1 MSVSKISADHLR
13 RQAYVYVRQSTP
25 GQVKNHLESRQ
36 LQYALTERATQLGW
50 PAATVI
56 DEDQGRSASGI
67 HRVGFEALLGAL
79 CEGKVGAV
87 FCIEASRLA
96 RNGRDWHTLLEFCSL
111 VDTLII
117 DATGV
122 FDPKLADDRA
132 LLGLKGTFSEMEL
145 SALRSRAQAAIKQ
158 KAARGQLLRKVAVGY
173 VRGADERIDK
183 DPDQRIR
190 ETIERVFGKF
200 RELGSVRQV
209 TLWMRQEHIDLPVGH
224 YTAGRRQ
231 VVWKPA
237 SYDMLHR
244 ILTNP
249 IFGGAYA
256 YGRTTTRVRIEDG
269 RKRLLQ
275 GNRVEQRDWQVLLVD
290 HHEGYISWD
299 EYQANQSL
307 IAHNANMK
315 GAMVRGS
322 PKRGEALLAGLLRCG
337 HCGSKLYV
345 AYSSHH
351 GNRYTCHDTHGTG
364 GGRCMSIGGW
374 HADQRIS
381 QEVLLRL
388 APLGIQ
394 ASLEA
399 AEQVASAGDER
410 VRQKELAL
418 TQARYEME
426 RAQRNYEAVDPFN
439 RLVAAEL
446 ERRWNHAIEAHSQAQ
461 AQLESLRQNSG
472 STLSPRAREELLG
485 LGTDLPHLWSHPAA
499 SADIKK
505 RILRTVLTEIVVT
518 RDDTKI
524 RLLLHW
530 QGGDHTELQY
540 EKPGKGQHRF
550 VTDHKTIEILEK
562 LARVLPDGAI
572 AAMLNRLGLRTAH
585 GDTWTAHRV
594 CSQRNDRGIA
604 GYREADRHAR
614 GELLVS
620 EVANG
625 LRVGYETALR
635 LIRKGLIPATRACA
649 GAPWVVRKEDLAA
662 FQQAQPA
669 QSPQTAHPNQLS
681 IDLQ

>member
-1 MSVSKISADHLR
+1 MSKISADHLR

-25 GQVKNHLESRQ
+25 GQVKNHPESKQ
-36 LQYALTERATQLGW
+36 LQYALAERAAQLGW
-50 PAATVI
+50 QAAKVI
-56 DEDQGRSASGI
+56 DDDQGRSASGI

-79 CEGKVGAV
+79 CEGTVGAV

-117 DATGV
+117 DATSIY
-122 FDPKLADDRA
+122 DPKQADDRA

-145 SALRSRAQAAIKQ
+145 SAFRSRAQAAIKQ

-190 ETIERVFGKF
+190 ETIDLVFRKF

-209 TLWMRQEHIDLPVGH
+209 TLWMRQEHLELPVSNYATGI
-224 YTAGRRQ
+224 RQ
-231 VVWKPA
+231 IVWKQA
-237 SYDMLHR
+237 SYDILHR

-256 YGRTTTRVRIEDG
+256 YGMTATRVRIEDG

-275 GNRVEQRDWQVLLVD
+275 GNRVEQRDWQVLLLD

-299 EYQANQSL
+299 EYQANRSL
-307 IAHNANMK
+307 IAQNANMK

-337 HCGSKLYV
+337 RCGCKLYV

-351 GNRYTCHDTHGTG
+351 GNRYECRDTHGTAG
-364 GGRCMSIGGW
+364 IRCTSLGGW
-374 HADQRIS
+374 RADQLVS

-388 APLGIQ
+388 APFGIQ

-399 AEQVASAGDER
+399 ADQIASAGDER

-418 TQARYEME
+418 EQARYQME
-426 RAQRNYEAVDPFN
+426 RAQRNYEAVDPLN

-446 ERRWNHAIEAHSQAQ
+446 ERRWNDAMEAHSRGQAE
-461 AQLESLRQNSG
+461 LESLRQISG
-472 STLSPRAREELLG
+472 SKLSQTARGELLR
-485 LGTDLPHLWSHPAA
+485 LGTDLPCLWSDPAA
-499 SADIKK
+499 SPDIKK
-505 RILRTVLTEIVVT
+505 RVLRTVLTEIVVT
-518 RDDTKI
+518 SDDKI

-550 VTDHKTIEILEK
+550 VISNKTIEIIEE
-562 LARVLPDGAI
+562 LARVLPDRAI
-572 AAMLNRLGLRTAH
+572 AALLNRLGMRTAH
-585 GDTWTAHRV
+585 GDTWTAQRV
-594 CSQRNDRGIA
+594 CSQRNDRGIVA
-604 GYREADRHAR
+604 YCEADRHAR
-614 GELLVS
+614 GELLLS
-620 EVANG
+620 EVASVLN
-625 LRVGYETALR
+625 VGYETASR
-635 LIRKGLIPATRACA
+635 LIRKGLIPAKRACA
-649 GAPWVVRKEDLAA
+649 GAPWVIRKEDLKA
-662 FQQAQPA
+662 FQTAPPF
-669 QSPQTAHPNQLS
+669 QSPQTADPNQLS

>member
-1 MSVSKISADHLR
+1 MSTISADHLS

-25 GQVKNHLESRQ
+25 GQVKNHLESKQ
-36 LQYALTERATQLGW
+36 LQYALVERAKQLGW
-50 PAATVI
+50 QAATVI

-79 CEGKVGAV
+79 CEGRVGAI

-117 DATGV
+117 DATSIY
-122 FDPKLADDRA
+122 DPKQADDRA

-145 SALRSRAQAAIKQ
+145 SAFRSRAQAAIKH

-183 DPDQRIR
+183 DPDQRVR
-190 ETIERVFGKF
+190 ETLELVFRKF

-209 TLWMRQEHIDLPVGH
+209 TLWMRQACIELPVSN
-224 YTAGRRQ
+224 YAPGRRQ
-231 VVWKPA
+231 VVWKQA
-237 SYDMLHR
+237 SYGMLHR

-249 IFGGAYA
+249 IYGGAYA
-256 YGRTTTRVRIEDG
+256 YGMTKTRVRIDNG

-275 GNRVEQRDWQVLLVD
+275 GNRVEQQDWQVLLVD

-299 EYQANQSL
+299 EYQANRSL
-307 IAHNANMK
+307 IAQNANMK

-337 HCGSKLYV
+337 RCGCKLYV
-345 AYSSHH
+345 AYSSGH
-351 GNRYTCHDTHGTG
+351 GARYECHDTHGSAGTVCT
-364 GGRCMSIGGW
+364 RFGGW
-374 HADQRIS
+374 RADQLVS

-388 APLGIQ
+388 APFGIQ

-399 AEQVASAGDER
+399 AEQMACAGDVR
-410 VRQKELAL
+410 VRQKELAVE
-418 TQARYEME
+418 QARYEME
-426 RAQRNYEAVDPFN
+426 RAQRNYEAVDPHN

-446 ERRWNHAIEAHSQAQ
+446 ERRWNEAMAAHARAQ
-461 AQLESLRQNSG
+461 VELECLRQS
-472 STLSPRAREELLG
+472 SDSKLSQRAREELVR
-485 LGTDLPHLWSHPAA
+485 LGTDLPRLWSQPGA
-499 SADIKK
+499 SPDIKK
-505 RILRTVLTEIVVT
+505 RILRTVLTEVVVIKT
-518 RDDTKI
+518 NSKI

-540 EKPGKGQHRF
+540 EKPGRGQHRF
-550 VTDHKTIEILEK
+550 VTDSKTIQLIEK
-562 LARVLPDGAI
+562 LARVMSDSVI
-572 AAMLNRLGLRTAH
+572 AAVLNRLGIRTAH
-585 GDTWTAHRV
+585 GDTWNTHRV

-604 GYREADRHAR
+604 VYREADRLAR

-620 EVANG
+620 EAASALN
-625 LRVGYETALR
+625 VGYETALR

-649 GAPWVVRKEDLAA
+649 GAPWMIRKEDLQK
-662 FQQAQPA
+662 FQEVQPT
-669 QSPQTAHPNQLS
+669 QSPQTANPNQLS

>member
-1 MSVSKISADHLR
+1 MNKISADHLR

-25 GQVKNHLESRQ
+25 GQVKHHLESQQ
-36 LQYALTERATQLGW
+36 LQYALVQRATQLGW
-50 PAATVI
+50 QAATVI
-56 DEDQGRSASGI
+56 DDDQGRSASGI

-79 CEGKVGAV
+79 CEGKVGAI
-87 FCIEASRLA
+87 FCMEASRLA

-117 DATGV
+117 DAAAIY
-122 FDPKLADDRA
+122 DPKQADDRA

-145 SALRSRAQAAIKQ
+145 AAFRSRAQAAIKQ
-158 KAARGQLLRKVAVGY
+158 KAARGQLLRKLAVGY

-183 DPDQRIR
+183 DPDQRVR
-190 ETIERVFGKF
+190 EAIGLVFCKF

-209 TLWMRQEHIDLPVGH
+209 TLWMRQEHVELPVSH
-224 YTAGRRQ
+224 YPAGRRSI
-231 VVWKPA
+231 VWKQA

-256 YGRTTTRVRIEDG
+256 YGMTTTRVRIENG

-275 GNRVEQRDWQVLLVD
+275 GNRVEQRDWQVLLLD

-299 EYQANQSL
+299 EYQANRSL
-307 IAHNANMK
+307 IAQNANMK

-322 PKRGEALLAGLLRCG
+322 PKRGEALLTGLLRCG
-337 HCGSKLYV
+337 RCGYKMRV

-351 GNRYTCHDTHGTG
+351 GSRYECHDTHGSAG
-364 GGRCMSIGGW
+364 IRCTSFGGW
-374 HADQRIS
+374 RADQLVS

-399 AEQVASAGDER
+399 AEQIAHAGDER
-410 VRQKELAL
+410 VRQKELAVE
-418 TQARYEME
+418 QARYEME
-426 RAQRNYEAVDPFN
+426 RARRNYEAVDPLN
-439 RLVAAEL
+439 RLVAAAL
-446 ERRWNHAIEAHSQAQ
+446 ERRWNDAMQAHFQGQAE
-461 AQLESLRQNSG
+461 LESLRQNPDSK
-472 STLSPRAREELLG
+472 LSQTAREELLR
-485 LGTDLPHLWSHPAA
+485 LGSDLPSLWSHPAA
-499 SADIKK
+499 SPDIKK

-518 RDDTKI
+518 KDDRKI

-550 VTDHKTIEILEK
+550 VTDNKTIEIMEK
-562 LARVLPDGAI
+562 LARVLPDDAI
-572 AAMLNRLGLRTAH
+572 AALLNRLGMRTAH
-585 GDTWTAHRV
+585 GDTWTARRV

-614 GELLVS
+614 AELLMS
-620 EVANG
+620 EVASALN
-625 LRVGYETALR
+625 VGYETALR
-635 LIRKGLIPATRACA
+635 LVRKGLIPATRACA
-649 GAPWVVRKEDLAA
+649 GAPWVIRREDLEA
-662 FQQAQPA
+662 FQARQPI
-669 QSPQTAHPNQLS
+669 QSPQTASPNQLS
-681 IDLQ
+681 MDLQ

>member
-1 MSVSKISADHLR
+1 MSKISAEHLR

-50 PAATVI
+50 QTATVI
-56 DEDQGRSASGI
+56 DDDQGRSASGI

-117 DATGV
+117 DATSIY
-122 FDPKLADDRA
+122 DPKQADDRA

-145 SALRSRAQAAIKQ
+145 SAFRSRAQAAIKH
-158 KAARGQLLRKVAVGY
+158 KARRGQLLRKVAVGY
-173 VRGADERIDK
+173 VRGADDRIDK

-190 ETIERVFGKF
+190 ETIELVFRKF

-209 TLWMRQEHIDLPVGH
+209 TLWMRQENIELPVSH
-224 YTAGRRQ
+224 YAAGMRQ
-231 VVWKPA
+231 VVWKQA

-244 ILTNP
+244 MLTNP

-256 YGRTTTRVRIEDG
+256 YGRTTTRVRIENG

-275 GNRVEQRDWQVLLVD
+275 GNRVEQRDWQVLLLD
-290 HHEGYISWD
+290 HHEGYISWE
-299 EYQANQSL
+299 EYQANRLL
-307 IAHNANMK
+307 IAQFANMK

-337 HCGSKLYV
+337 RCGCKLYV

-351 GNRYTCHDTHGTG
+351 GNRYECHDTHGTAG
-364 GGRCMSIGGW
+364 IRCTSFGGW
-374 HADQRIS
+374 HADQLVS

-388 APLGIQ
+388 APFGIQ
-394 ASLEA
+394 ASLQA
-399 AEQVASAGDER
+399 AEQIASAGDER

-418 TQARYEME
+418 ERARYEME
-426 RAQRNYEAVDPFN
+426 RAQRNYEAVDPLN

-446 ERRWNHAIEAHSQAQ
+446 ERRWNDAMQAHAQAQ
-461 AQLESLRQNSG
+461 AELESLRQNSG
-472 STLSPRAREELLG
+472 SQLSQTAREQLLR
-485 LGTDLPHLWSHPAA
+485 LGTDLPRLWSHPAA
-499 SADIKK
+499 SPDIKK
-505 RILRTVLTEIVVT
+505 RILRTVLTEIIVT
-518 RDDTKI
+518 RDDSKI
-524 RLLLHW
+524 RLVLHW

-540 EKPGKGQHRF
+540 AKPGKGQHRF
-550 VTDHKTIEILEK
+550 VTDSKTIEIMEK
-562 LARVLPDGAI
+562 LTRVLPDGAI
-572 AAMLNRLGLRTAH
+572 AALLNRLGMRPAH
-585 GDTWTAHRV
+585 GDTWTAQRV

-604 GYREADRHAR
+604 GYREEDRHAH
-614 GELLVS
+614 GELLLS
-620 EVANG
+620 EVASALN
-625 LRVGYETALR
+625 VGYETALR
-635 LIRKGLIPATRACA
+635 WIRKGLIPAMQACA
-649 GAPWVVRKEDLAA
+649 GAPWVIRKEDLEA
-662 FQQAQPA
+662 FQKAQPT
-669 QSPQTAHPNQLS
+669 QSPQTANPSQLS

>member
-1 MSVSKISADHLR
+1 MSKISAEHLR

-25 GQVKNHLESRQ
+25 GQVKNHLESKQ
-36 LQYALTERATQLGW
+36 LQYALTERAMQLGW

-56 DEDQGRSASGI
+56 DDDQGRSASGI

-87 FCIEASRLA
+87 FCAEASRLA

-117 DATGV
+117 DATSV
-122 FDPKLADDRA
+122 YDPKQADDRA

-145 SALRSRAQAAIKQ
+145 SAFRSRAQAAIKQ

-173 VRGADERIDK
+173 VRGAHERIDK

-190 ETIERVFGKF
+190 ETIDLVFRKF

-209 TLWMRQEHIDLPVGH
+209 TLWLRQQHIELPVSNYATGM
-224 YTAGRRQ
+224 RE

-256 YGRTTTRVRIEDG
+256 YGMTATRVRIENG

-275 GNRVEQRDWQVLLVD
+275 GNRVEQRDWQVLLLD
-290 HHEGYISWD
+290 HHEGYISWE
-299 EYQANQSL
+299 EYQANRSL
-307 IAHNANMK
+307 IAQNANMK

-322 PKRGEALLAGLLRCG
+322 PKHGEALLAGLLRCG
-337 HCGSKLYV
+337 RCGCKLHV
-345 AYSSHH
+345 AYSSHR
-351 GNRYTCHDTHGTG
+351 GNRYECRDTHGTAG
-364 GGRCMSIGGW
+364 IRCTSFGGW
-374 HADQRIS
+374 RADQLVS

-388 APLGIQ
+388 APFGIQ
-394 ASLEA
+394 AALEA
-399 AEQVASAGDER
+399 AEQIASAGDER

-418 TQARYEME
+418 EQARYEME
-426 RAQRNYEAVDPFN
+426 RARRNYEAVDPLN

-446 ERRWNHAIEAHSQAQ
+446 ERRWNDAMAAYSQGQ
-461 AQLESLRQNSG
+461 AELECLWQNSG
-472 STLSPRAREELLG
+472 SKLSQPAREELLR
-485 LGTDLPHLWSHPAA
+485 LGTDLPFLWSHPAA
-499 SADIKK
+499 APDIKK

-518 RDDTKI
+518 KDDRKI
-524 RLLLHW
+524 GLLLHW

-540 EKPGKGQHRF
+540 QKPGKGQHRF
-550 VTDHKTIEILEK
+550 VTDNKTIEIMEK
-562 LARVLPDGAI
+562 LARILPDDAI
-572 AAMLNRLGLRTAH
+572 AATLNRLGMRTAH
-585 GDTWTAHRV
+585 DDTWTARRV

-614 GELLVS
+614 GELLLS
-620 EVANG
+620 EVASALN
-625 LRVGYETALR
+625 VGYETALR
-635 LIRKGLIPATRACA
+635 RIRKGLIPATRACA
-649 GAPWVVRKEDLAA
+649 GAPWVVHKEHLEA
-662 FQQAQPA
+662 FQRAYPTQG
-669 QSPQTAHPNQLS
+669 PQTASANQLS

>member
-1 MSVSKISADHLR
+1 MSKISADHLR

-25 GQVKNHLESRQ
+25 GQVKNHLESKQ
-36 LQYALTERATQLGW
+36 LQYALAERATQLGW
-50 PAATVI
+50 QAATVI
-56 DEDQGRSASGI
+56 DDDQGRSASGI

-79 CEGKVGAV
+79 CEGTVGAV

-117 DATGV
+117 DATSIY
-122 FDPKLADDRA
+122 DPKQADDRA

-145 SALRSRAQAAIKQ
+145 SAFRSRAQAAIKQ

-190 ETIERVFGKF
+190 ETIDLVFRKF

-209 TLWMRQEHIDLPVGH
+209 TLWMRQEHIELPVSNYG
-224 YTAGRRQ
+224 AGMRQ
-231 VVWKPA
+231 VVWKQA

-256 YGRTTTRVRIEDG
+256 YGMTTTRVRIENG

-299 EYQANQSL
+299 EYQANRSL
-307 IAHNANMK
+307 IAQNANMK

-337 HCGSKLYV
+337 RCGCKLYV

-351 GNRYTCHDTHGTG
+351 GNRYECHDTHGTAG
-364 GGRCMSIGGW
+364 IRCTSFGGW
-374 HADQRIS
+374 RADQLVS

-388 APLGIQ
+388 APFGIQ

-399 AEQVASAGDER
+399 AEQIASAGDER

-418 TQARYEME
+418 EQARYEME
-426 RAQRNYEAVDPFN
+426 RAQRNYEAVDPLN

-446 ERRWNHAIEAHSQAQ
+446 ERRWNDAMEAHSQAQ
-461 AQLESLRQNSG
+461 AELESLRQNPG
-472 STLSPRAREELLG
+472 SKLSQRAREELLR
-485 LGTDLPHLWSHPAA
+485 LGTDLSRLWSHPAA
-499 SADIKK
+499 SPDIKK

-518 RDDTKI
+518 RDD
-524 RLLLHW
+524 
-530 QGGDHTELQY
+530 
-540 EKPGKGQHRF
+540 
-550 VTDHKTIEILEK
+550 
-562 LARVLPDGAI
+562 
-572 AAMLNRLGLRTAH
+572 
-585 GDTWTAHRV
+585 
-594 CSQRNDRGIA
+594 
-604 GYREADRHAR
+604 
-614 GELLVS
+614 
-620 EVANG
+620 
-625 LRVGYETALR
+625 
-635 LIRKGLIPATRACA
+635 
-649 GAPWVVRKEDLAA
+649 
-662 FQQAQPA
+662 
-669 QSPQTAHPNQLS
+669 
-681 IDLQ
+681 

>member
-1 MSVSKISADHLR
+1 MSKISPDHLR

-25 GQVKNHLESRQ
+25 GQVKNHLESKQ
-36 LQYALTERATQLGW
+36 LQYALAERAAQLGW
-50 PAATVI
+50 QSAKVI
-56 DEDQGRSASGI
+56 DDDQGRSASGI
-67 HRVGFEALLGAL
+67 HRVGFEVLLGAL
-79 CEGKVGAV
+79 CAGNVGAV

-117 DATGV
+117 DANSIY
-122 FDPKLADDRA
+122 DPNQADDRA

-145 SALRSRAQAAIKQ
+145 SAFRSRAQGAIKH
-158 KAARGQLLRKVAVGY
+158 KAARGQLLRKLAIGY

-183 DPDQRIR
+183 DPDQRVR
-190 ETIERVFGKF
+190 ETIDLVFRKF

-209 TLWMRQEHIDLPVGH
+209 TLWMRREHLELPVSNYATGI
-224 YTAGRRQ
+224 RQ
-231 VVWKPA
+231 VVWKQA
-237 SYDMLHR
+237 SYDTLHR

-256 YGRTTTRVRIEDG
+256 YGMTTTRVRIEDG
-269 RKRLLQ
+269 RKRLFQ
-275 GNRVEQRDWQVLLVD
+275 GNRVEQRDWQVLLLD

-299 EYQANQSL
+299 EYQANRSL
-307 IAHNANMK
+307 IAQNANMK

-337 HCGSKLYV
+337 RCGCKFYV
-345 AYSSHH
+345 AYSSHR
-351 GNRYTCHDTHGTG
+351 GNRYECHDTHGTARI
-364 GGRCMSIGGW
+364 RCTSFGGW
-374 HADQRIS
+374 HADQLVS

-399 AEQVASAGDER
+399 AEQIACAGDER

-418 TQARYEME
+418 EQARYEME
-426 RAQRNYEAVDPFN
+426 RAQRNYEAVDPLN

-446 ERRWNHAIEAHSQAQ
+446 ERRWNDAMEAHARAQ
-461 AQLESLRQNSG
+461 AELESLRHNSA
-472 STLSPRAREELLG
+472 STLSQSAREELLR
-485 LGTDLPHLWSHPAA
+485 LGTDLPCLWSHPAA
-499 SADIKK
+499 SPDIKK
-505 RILRTVLTEIVVT
+505 RILRTVLTEIVVMK
-518 RDDTKI
+518 DHSKI

-540 EKPGKGQHRF
+540 ENPGKGQHRF
-550 VTDHKTIEILEK
+550 VTDSKTIELMEK
-562 LARVLPDGAI
+562 LARVMSDGAI
-572 AAMLNRLGLRTAH
+572 AAFLNRLGIRTAH
-585 GDTWTAHRV
+585 DDTWNAHRV

-604 GYREADRHAR
+604 VYREADRHAR

-620 EVANG
+620 EVASALN
-625 LRVGYETALR
+625 VGYETALR

-649 GAPWVVRKEDLAA
+649 GAPWVIRKEDLEA
-662 FQQAQPA
+662 FQTAPPL
-669 QSPQTAHPNQLS
+669 QSPQTANPNQLS

>member
-1 MSVSKISADHLR
+1 MSKISPDHLR

-25 GQVKNHLESRQ
+25 GQVKNHLESKQ
-36 LQYALTERATQLGW
+36 LQYALAERAAQLGW
-50 PAATVI
+50 QSAKVI
-56 DEDQGRSASGI
+56 DDDQGRSASGI
-67 HRVGFEALLGAL
+67 YRVGFEALLGAL

-117 DATGV
+117 DATSIY
-122 FDPKLADDRA
+122 DPKQADDRT

-145 SALRSRAQAAIKQ
+145 SAFRSRAQAAIKH
-158 KAARGQLLRKVAVGY
+158 KAARGQLLRKLAIGY

-190 ETIERVFGKF
+190 ETIDLVFRKF

-209 TLWMRQEHIDLPVGH
+209 ALWMRREHLELPVSNYATGI
-224 YTAGRRQ
+224 RQ
-231 VVWKPA
+231 VVWKQA
-237 SYDMLHR
+237 SYDTLHR

-249 IFGGAYA
+249 IFSGAYA
-256 YGRTTTRVRIEDG
+256 YGMTTTRVRIEDG
-269 RKRLLQ
+269 RKRLFQ
-275 GNRVEQRDWQVLLVD
+275 GNRVEQRDWQVLLLD

-299 EYQANQSL
+299 EYQANRSL
-307 IAHNANMK
+307 IAQNANMK
-315 GAMVRGS
+315 GAMVQGS

-337 HCGSKLYV
+337 RCGCKLYV

-351 GNRYTCHDTHGTG
+351 GNRYECHDTHGTAG
-364 GGRCMSIGGW
+364 IRCTSFGGW
-374 HADQRIS
+374 HADQLVS

-399 AEQVASAGDER
+399 AEQIACAGDER

-418 TQARYEME
+418 EQARYEME
-426 RAQRNYEAVDPFN
+426 RAQRNYEAVDPLN

-446 ERRWNHAIEAHSQAQ
+446 ERRWNDAMQAHARAHAE
-461 AQLESLRQNSG
+461 LESLRQNSA
-472 STLSPRAREELLG
+472 STMSQSAREELLR
-485 LGTDLPHLWSHPAA
+485 LGTDLPCLWSHPAA
-499 SADIKK
+499 SPDIKK
-505 RILRTVLTEIVVT
+505 RILRTVLTEIVVMK
-518 RDDTKI
+518 DDSKI

-540 EKPGKGQHRF
+540 EKPGTGQHRF
-550 VTDHKTIEILEK
+550 VTDSKTIELMEK
-562 LARVLPDGAI
+562 LARVMSDGAI
-572 AAMLNRLGLRTAH
+572 AAFLNRLGIRTAH
-585 GDTWTAHRV
+585 DDTWNAHRV

-604 GYREADRHAR
+604 VYHEADRNAR
-614 GELLVS
+614 GELLVG
-620 EVANG
+620 EVAGALN
-625 LRVGYETALR
+625 VGYETALR

-649 GAPWVVRKEDLAA
+649 GAPWVIRKEDLEA
-662 FQQAQPA
+662 FQTAQPL
-669 QSPQTAHPNQLS
+669 QSPQTADPNQLS
-681 IDLQ
+681 MDLQ

>member
-1 MSVSKISADHLR
+1 MSKINADHLR

-25 GQVKNHLESRQ
+25 GQVKTHLESKQ
-36 LQYALTERATQLGW
+36 LQYALAERAAQLGW
-50 PAATVI
+50 PSATII
-56 DEDQGRSASGI
+56 DADQGRSACGI
-67 HRVGFEALLGAL
+67 HRGGFEALLGAL

-111 VDTLII
+111 VDTLIV
-117 DATGV
+117 DATSIY
-122 FDPKLADDRA
+122 DPKQADDRA
-132 LLGLKGTFSEMEL
+132 LLGLKGTFSEMEV
-145 SALRSRAQAAIKQ
+145 SALRSRALAAIKQ
-158 KAARGQLLRKVAVGY
+158 KAARGQLLRKVAIGY
-173 VRGADERIDK
+173 VRGPDECLDK
-183 DPDQRIR
+183 DPDRRIR
-190 ETIERVFGKF
+190 ETIELVFRKF

-209 TLWMRQEHIDLPVGH
+209 TLWMHREHIELPVSH
-224 YTAGRRQ
+224 YAGGRRQ
-231 VVWKPA
+231 VAWKPA
-237 SYDMLHR
+237 SYDTLHR

-307 IAHNANMK
+307 IAQNANMK

-337 HCGSKLYV
+337 RCGCKLHV

-351 GNRYTCHDTHGTG
+351 GNRYTCRDTHGAASI
-364 GGRCMSIGGW
+364 RCASLGGW
-374 HADQRIS
+374 HADQQVSR
-381 QEVLLRL
+381 EVLQRL

-399 AEQVASAGDER
+399 AEQLTCAGDER
-410 VRQKELAL
+410 LRQKELAL

-426 RAQRNYEAVDPFN
+426 RAQRNYEAVDPLN

-446 ERRWNHAIEAHSQAQ
+446 ERRWNDAMEAHSRAQ
-461 AQLESLRQNSG
+461 AEFEGLCLNSG
-472 STLSPRAREELLG
+472 SKLSPAAREDLLE
-485 LGTDLPHLWSHPAA
+485 LGTDLPRLWSHHAA
-499 SADIKK
+499 SPDIKK

-518 RDDTKI
+518 RDDHRI
-524 RLLLHW
+524 RLVLHW
-530 QGGDHTELQY
+530 QGGDHTELVY
-540 EKPGKGQHRF
+540 ESPGKGQHRF
-550 VTDHKTIEILEK
+550 VTDHKTIEIMEK
-562 LARVLPDGAI
+562 LARVLPDATI
-572 AAMLNRLGLRTAH
+572 ATLLNRLGLPTAH
-585 GDTWTAHRV
+585 GETWTARRV

-620 EVANG
+620 EVASA
-625 LRVGYETALR
+625 LKLGYETALR
-635 LIRKGLIPATRACA
+635 LIRNGRLPATRACA
-649 GAPWVVRKEDLAA
+649 GAPWVVRKEDLDE
-662 FQQAQPA
+662 FQSAQPVPG
-669 QSPQTAHPNQLS
+669 PQTANQNQLL
-681 IDLQ
+681 IDFQ

>member
-1 MSVSKISADHLR
+1 MSKISADHLR

-25 GQVKNHLESRQ
+25 GQVKNHLESKQ
-36 LQYALTERATQLGW
+36 LQYALAERAAQLGW
-50 PAATVI
+50 RAAKVI
-56 DEDQGRSASGI
+56 DDDQGRSASGI

-96 RNGRDWHTLLEFCSL
+96 RNGRDWHTLLEFCSV

-117 DATGV
+117 DATSIY
-122 FDPKLADDRA
+122 DPKQADDRA

-145 SALRSRAQAAIKQ
+145 SAFRSRAQAAIKQ

-190 ETIERVFGKF
+190 ETIDLVFRKF

-209 TLWMRQEHIDLPVGH
+209 TLWMRQEHLELPVSNYATGI
-224 YTAGRRQ
+224 RQ
-231 VVWKPA
+231 IVWKQA
-237 SYDMLHR
+237 SYDILHR

-256 YGRTTTRVRIEDG
+256 YRMTATRVRIEDG

-275 GNRVEQRDWQVLLVD
+275 GNRVEQRNWQVLLLD

-299 EYQANQSL
+299 EYQANRSL
-307 IAHNANMK
+307 IAQNANMK

-322 PKRGEALLAGLLRCG
+322 PKCGEALLAGLLRCG
-337 HCGSKLYV
+337 RCGCKLYV
-345 AYSSHH
+345 AYSSHR
-351 GNRYTCHDTHGTG
+351 GNRYECRDTHGTAG
-364 GGRCMSIGGW
+364 IRCTSLGGW
-374 HADQRIS
+374 RADQLVS

-388 APLGIQ
+388 APFGIQ

-399 AEQVASAGDER
+399 ADQIASAGDER

-418 TQARYEME
+418 EQARYQME
-426 RAQRNYEAVDPFN
+426 RAQRNYEAVDPLN

-446 ERRWNHAIEAHSQAQ
+446 ERRWNDAMEAHSRGQAE
-461 AQLESLRQNSG
+461 LESLRQISG
-472 STLSPRAREELLG
+472 SKLSQTARGELLR
-485 LGTDLPHLWSHPAA
+485 LGTDLPCLWSDPAA
-499 SADIKK
+499 SPDIKK
-505 RILRTVLTEIVVT
+505 RILRTVLREIVVT
-518 RDDTKI
+518 SDDKI

-550 VTDHKTIEILEK
+550 VISNKTIEIIEE
-562 LARVLPDGAI
+562 LARVLPDRAI
-572 AAMLNRLGLRTAH
+572 AALLNRLGMRSAH
-585 GDTWTAHRV
+585 GDTWTARRV

-604 GYREADRHAR
+604 AYREADRHAR
-614 GELLVS
+614 GELLLS
-620 EVANG
+620 EVASVLN
-625 LRVGYETALR
+625 VGYETASR

-649 GAPWVVRKEDLAA
+649 GAPWVIRKEDLEA
-662 FQQAQPA
+662 FQTAPPF
-669 QSPQTAHPNQLS
+669 QSPQTADPNQLS
-681 IDLQ
+681 MDLQ

>member
-1 MSVSKISADHLR
+1 MSKISADHLR
-13 RQAYVYVRQSTP
+13 REAYVYVRQSTP
-25 GQVKNHLESRQ
+25 GQVKNHLESKQ

-50 PAATVI
+50 QAATVI
-56 DEDQGRSASGI
+56 DDDQGRSASGI

-87 FCIEASRLA
+87 FCAEASRLA

-117 DATGV
+117 DATSIY
-122 FDPKLADDRA
+122 DPNQADDRA

-145 SALRSRAQAAIKQ
+145 SAFRSRAQAAIKH

-190 ETIERVFGKF
+190 ETIELVFRKF
-200 RELGSVRQV
+200 RELGSVRQA
-209 TLWMRQEHIDLPVGH
+209 TLWMREEHVELPVSD
-224 YTAGRRQ
+224 YAAGMRQ
-231 VVWKPA
+231 VVWKQA
-237 SYDMLHR
+237 SYGMLHR

-249 IFGGAYA
+249 IYGGAYA
-256 YGRTTTRVRIEDG
+256 YGMTKTRVSIENG
-269 RKRLLQ
+269 RKRLFQ

-290 HHEGYISWD
+290 HHEGYIGWD
-299 EYQANQSL
+299 EYQANRSL
-307 IAHNANMK
+307 IAQNANMK

-337 HCGSKLYV
+337 RCGCKLYV
-345 AYSSHH
+345 VYSSHQ
-351 GNRYTCHDTHGTG
+351 GNRYECHDTHGTAG
-364 GGRCMSIGGW
+364 IRCTSFGGW
-374 HADQRIS
+374 HADQLVS

-399 AEQVASAGDER
+399 AEHIACAGDER
-410 VRQKELAL
+410 VRHKELAL
-418 TQARYEME
+418 EQARYEME
-426 RAQRNYEAVDPFN
+426 RAQRNYEAVDSLN

-446 ERRWNHAIEAHSQAQ
+446 ERRWNDAMEAHAHAQ
-461 AQLESLRQNSG
+461 AELESLRQNSG
-472 STLSPRAREELLG
+472 STLSQSAREELRR
-485 LGTDLPHLWSHPAA
+485 LGTDLPRLWSHPGA

-505 RILRTVLTEIVVT
+505 RILRTVLTEIVVIK
-518 RDDTKI
+518 DDSKI
-524 RLLLHW
+524 HLVLHW

-550 VTDHKTIEILEK
+550 VTDSKTIELMES
-562 LARVLPDGAI
+562 LARVMSDGAI
-572 AAMLNRLGLRTAH
+572 AAFLNRLGIRTAH
-585 GDTWTAHRV
+585 DDTWNAHRV

-604 GYREADRHAR
+604 VYREPDRHAR

-620 EVANG
+620 EAASALN
-625 LRVGYETALR
+625 VGYEMALR

-649 GAPWVVRKEDLAA
+649 GAPWVIRKEDLEA
-662 FQQAQPA
+662 FQTAQPL
-669 QSPQTAHPNQLS
+669 QSPQTANPNQLS